1 MPQKLDTE
9 PLGGKGPHVD
19 FFTKTKAL
27 REPQKNPKKSYL
39 PLINTCQD
47 PKKSYLPLINTCQDP
62 KKSSRPLINT
72 CQDPKKSSRPLINTC
87 QGPKKSSRLP
97 LGAALLAVLG
107 DKGQGVGFG
116 GADLQ

>member
-72 CQDPKKSSRPLINTC
+72 CQ
-87 QGPKKSSRLP
+87 GPKKSSRLP